1 MKRLIV
7 IFFLFCSLVN
17 NAQLS
22 NELIWASGTFYP
34 KMIRGINSTA
44 DGLHYT
50 SQKKVDGT
58 KEIIKYTYTS
68 NKKVATLFSSS
79 VKDNFNFDDYQLSSD
94 ENWILL
100 ASEKQSIYRRSSKS
114 FYYVYN
120 LKTKELKSLSDTSLG
135 KQRLAEFS
143 PDNSKIAFVRNN
155 NLFYV
160 TLSDFNENP
169 VTKDGKINKIING
182 ATDWV
187 YEEEF
192 SIHKGFEWSP
202 DGKKL
207 AYYVFDETDVK
218 EFQMKMY
225 GTLYPTHYKFK
236 YPKAGEDNS
245 LISIRIFDTQYD
257 RHFVFDIGNNPD
269 IYIPRI
275 MWSKRRDELIVFKMN
290 RLQNKL
296 ELLSGTFSM
305 DTPNNIGIRTKPIY
319 TENSTTYI
327 DIHDNTSFINENE
340 FIWTSEKDGYNHI
353 YLINYA
359 NGTEK
364 QLTSGD
370 WDVTEVYGY
379 TSQSKKIFFQAAK
392 SHPTKREIYAL
403 YTKNNKIELLTEK
416 SGTNEANFSKTF
428 SYFINTHSSA
438 DTPFEITLH
447 NQKGKLVKTLEKN
460 EVLKNKLL
468 EFNLTNKEFFTIPN
482 EEGILLNAWMIKPK
496 LLDTLKE
503 HPLLM
508 FVYGGPG
515 INTVNDAWSWNNYF
529 WFQYLAQNGFIV
541 VSVDARGTGYR
552 GKNFKHATYKQL
564 GKYETEDQIA
574 AAKYLANK
582 PYIDENNIGIFGW
595 SYGGYMSSLC
605 ITKGADVFKSAI
617 AVAPVTNW
625 RYYDNIYTER
635 FMQKPQDNGENY
647 DINSPINHV
656 EKLKGNYLLIHG
668 TADDNVHFQNAT
680 EMVSALVNKNKQF
693 EFFAYP
699 DKNHGIYGGFTRLH
713 LYTKMT
719 NFLMETLMEDNE

>member
-1 MKRLIV
+1 MDYITPL
-7 IFFLFCSLVN
+7 
-17 NAQLS
+17 
-22 NELIWASGTFYP
+22 
-34 KMIRGINSTA
+34 
-44 DGLHYT
+44 
-50 SQKKVDGT
+50 KKVDGT

-100 ASEKQSIYRRSSKS
+100 ASEKESIYRRSSKS

-160 TLSDFNENP
+160 TLSDFNEKP

-257 RHFVFDIGNNPD
+257 RHFVFDVGNNPD

-305 DTPNNIGIRTKPIY
+305 DTPNNIGIKTKPIY
-319 TENSTTYI
+319 TEKCTTYI

-428 SYFINTHSSA
+428 NYFINTHSSA

-496 LLDTLKE
+496 LLDTLKK

>member
-1 MKRLIV
+1 
-7 IFFLFCSLVN
+7 
-17 NAQLS
+17 
-22 NELIWASGTFYP
+22 
-34 KMIRGINSTA
+34 
-44 DGLHYT
+44 
-50 SQKKVDGT
+50 
-58 KEIIKYTYTS
+58 YTYTS

-100 ASEKQSIYRRSSKS
+100 ASEKESIYRRSSKS

-135 KQRLAEFS
+135 KQMLAEFS

-160 TLSDFNENP
+160 TLSNFNEKP

-257 RHFVFDIGNNPD
+257 RHFVFDVGNNPD

-305 DTPNNIGIRTKPIY
+305 DTPNNIGIKTNPIY

-379 TSQSKKIFFQAAK
+379 ISQSKKIFFQAAK

-428 SYFINTHSSA
+428 NYFINTHSSA

-496 LLDTLKE
+496 LLDTLKK

-552 GKNFKHATYKQL
+552 GKDFKHATYKQL

>member
-1 MKRLIV
+1 
-7 IFFLFCSLVN
+7 
-17 NAQLS
+17 
-22 NELIWASGTFYP
+22 
-34 KMIRGINSTA
+34 MIRGINSTA

-100 ASEKQSIYRRSSKS
+100 ASEKESIYRRSSKS

-160 TLSDFNENP
+160 TLSDFNEKP

-257 RHFVFDIGNNPD
+257 RHFVFDVGNNPD

-296 ELLSGTFSM
+296 ELLSGIFSM

-379 TSQSKKIFFQAAK
+379 ASQSKKIFFQAAK

-403 YTKNNKIELLTEK
+403 HTKNNKIELLTEK

-428 SYFINTHSSA
+428 NYFINTHSSA

-496 LLDTLKE
+496 LLDTLKK

-713 LYTKMT
+713 LYNKMT

>member
-1 MKRLIV
+1 MKQIITL
-7 IFFLFCSLVN
+7 FFLFCSLVN

-34 KMIRGINSTA
+34 KMIKGINSTA

-50 SQKKVDGT
+50 SQKKVDDS
-58 KEIIKYTYTS
+58 KEIIKYSYAS
-68 NKKVATLFSSS
+68 NKKVASLFSSS
-79 VKDNFNFDDYQLSSD
+79 VKEGFNFDDYQLSSD

-100 ASEKQSIYRRSSKS
+100 ASEKESIYRRSSKS

-120 LKTKELKSLSDTSLG
+120 LKTKKLQSLSDTSLG

-160 TLSDFNENP
+160 TLSDFKEKS
-169 VTKDGKINKIING
+169 VTKDGKINEIING

-202 DGKKL
+202 DGSKL

-245 LISIRIFDTQYD
+245 LISIRIYDTQYD

-275 MWSKRRDELIVFKMN
+275 MWSKRKDELIVFKMN

-296 ELLSGTFSM
+296 ELLSGIFSM
-305 DTPNNIGIRTKPIY
+305 DTPNNIGIKTKPIY
-319 TENSTTYI
+319 TEECTTYI

-364 QLTSGD
+364 QLTNGD

-379 TSQSKKIFFQAAK
+379 ATKSKKIFFQAAK

-403 YTKNNKIELLTEK
+403 YTKNNKIELLTEN
-416 SGTNEANFSKTF
+416 SGTN
-428 SYFINTHSSA
+428 
-438 DTPFEITLH
+438 
-447 NQKGKLVKTLEKN
+447 
-460 EVLKNKLL
+460 
-468 EFNLTNKEFFTIPN
+468 
-482 EEGILLNAWMIKPK
+482 
-496 LLDTLKE
+496 
-503 HPLLM
+503 
-508 FVYGGPG
+508 
-515 INTVNDAWSWNNYF
+515 
-529 WFQYLAQNGFIV
+529 
-541 VSVDARGTGYR
+541 
-552 GKNFKHATYKQL
+552 
-564 GKYETEDQIA
+564 
-574 AAKYLANK
+574 
-582 PYIDENNIGIFGW
+582 
-595 SYGGYMSSLC
+595 
-605 ITKGADVFKSAI
+605 
-617 AVAPVTNW
+617 
-625 RYYDNIYTER
+625 
-635 FMQKPQDNGENY
+635 
-647 DINSPINHV
+647 
-656 EKLKGNYLLIHG
+656 
-668 TADDNVHFQNAT
+668 
-680 EMVSALVNKNKQF
+680 
-693 EFFAYP
+693 
-699 DKNHGIYGGFTRLH
+699 
-713 LYTKMT
+713 
-719 NFLMETLMEDNE
+719 

>member
-1 MKRLIV
+1 M
-7 IFFLFCSLVN
+7 
-17 NAQLS
+17 
-22 NELIWASGTFYP
+22 
-34 KMIRGINSTA
+34 
-44 DGLHYT
+44 
-50 SQKKVDGT
+50 
-58 KEIIKYTYTS
+58 
-68 NKKVATLFSSS
+68 FSSS

-100 ASEKQSIYRRSSKS
+100 ASEKESIYRRSSKS

-160 TLSDFNENP
+160 TLSDFNEKS

-257 RHFVFDIGNNPD
+257 RHFVFDVGNNPD

-305 DTPNNIGIRTKPIY
+305 DTPNNIGIKTKPIY

-379 TSQSKKIFFQAAK
+379 ASQSKKIFFQAAK

-403 YTKNNKIELLTEK
+403 HTKNNKIELLTEK

-428 SYFINTHSSA
+428 NYFINTHSSA

-541 VSVDARGTGYR
+541 VSVDARGTG
-552 GKNFKHATYKQL
+552 
-564 GKYETEDQIA
+564 
-574 AAKYLANK
+574 
-582 PYIDENNIGIFGW
+582 
-595 SYGGYMSSLC
+595 
-605 ITKGADVFKSAI
+605 
-617 AVAPVTNW
+617 
-625 RYYDNIYTER
+625 
-635 FMQKPQDNGENY
+635 
-647 DINSPINHV
+647 
-656 EKLKGNYLLIHG
+656 
-668 TADDNVHFQNAT
+668 
-680 EMVSALVNKNKQF
+680 
-693 EFFAYP
+693 
-699 DKNHGIYGGFTRLH
+699 
-713 LYTKMT
+713 
-719 NFLMETLMEDNE
+719 

>member
-1 MKRLIV
+1 M
-7 IFFLFCSLVN
+7 
-17 NAQLS
+17 
-22 NELIWASGTFYP
+22 
-34 KMIRGINSTA
+34 
-44 DGLHYT
+44 
-50 SQKKVDGT
+50 
-58 KEIIKYTYTS
+58 
-68 NKKVATLFSSS
+68 FSSS

-100 ASEKQSIYRRSSKS
+100 ASEKESIYRRSSKS

-160 TLSDFNENP
+160 TLSDFNEKP
-169 VTKDGKINKIING
+169 ITKDGKINKIING

-218 EFQMKMY
+218 EFQLKMY

-257 RHFVFDIGNNPD
+257 RHFVFDVGNNPD

-305 DTPNNIGIRTKPIY
+305 DTPNNIGIKTKPIY

-403 YTKNNKIELLTEK
+403 HTKNNKIELLTEK

-428 SYFINTHSSA
+428 NYFINTHSSA

-656 EKLKGNYLLIHG
+656 EKLKGNFLLIHG